1 MLPYRI
7 YLLTCWQDEDATT
20 EPQKWLFRL
29 EEPRTGEQYGFTDLE
44 ALTAFLRERLKE
56 ADSNSQIKA

>member
-1 MLPYRI
+1 MMLSKCVICYFCQSIR
-7 YLLTCWQDEDATT
+7 
-20 EPQKWLFRL
+20 PQKWLFRL